1 MNEIENKGKYDQ
13 KRKEKERE
21 IARKRKEE
29 TRSAKVRRLMIKVN
43 EERQKNT
50 EKNMSK

>member
-1 MNEIENKGKYDQ
+1 MNEIENKGKYHQ

-21 IARKRKEE
+21 IERKRKEE

-43 EERQKNT
+43 EERKKNT